1 MNKCVAKNTQKY
13 TDQKHRRTTR
23 TTCTS
28 NEYRSNN
35 VCLQFCIGFRE
46 NFWLS
51 RWRISTDLLVFVVLR
66 QQSSFSSC
74 HLCRATTWWR
84 HVATWSLRESWSTV
98 CTVWQSMAWQGDQQ
112 QFHLWKTQKTQKL
125 FEQLMKVSLGSQ
137 YSWHLFQIIHGSQ
150 KLLTRSCLLRQ
161 CFKLIT
167 TRSEL
172 SLNLAEL

>member
-1 MNKCVAKNTQKY
+1 MCSKKYTKNTQIKNIEEQQEQHVRVTS
-13 TDQKHRRTTR
+13 TDQTMCVCSFASVFERT
-23 TTCTS
+23 S
-28 NEYRSNN
+28 
-35 VCLQFCIGFRE
+35 GF
-46 NFWLS
+46 LGDGS
-51 RWRISTDLLVFVVLR
+51 RRISWFLLFCA
-66 QQSSFSSC
+66 S
-74 HLCRATTWWR
+74 RAPSAAATCAVPRHGGGMWR
-84 HVATWSLRESWSTV
+84 RGRYASHEAR
-98 CTVWQSMAWQGDQQ
+98 CGTVWQSMAWQGDQQ